1 MKKQYIFLILLWI
14 MLYIMYLI
22 WNYKYKEYNIKT
34 HIEFLNAMR
43 DEMSRKINETE
54 EIINYKSTQAYKNK
68 ILKEQQWLKN
78 KWEIVVFLT
87 SEKKYNT
94 FTKEDTGTWVNIQSF
109 EKKLTSE
116 EEMIQT
122 MTNIE
127 KWNYYLFWKTTK

>member
-1 MKKQYIFLILLWI
+1 

-22 WNYKYKEYNIKT
+22 GNYKYKEYNIKT
-34 HIEFLNAMR
+34 HIEYLNMMKN
-43 DEMSRKINETE
+43 EMSQKIDETE
-54 EIINYKSTQAYKNK
+54 AIIQYKNTAAYKNK

-94 FTKEDTGTWVNIQSF
+94 FTQQDEWTGSLSIFS

-116 EEMIQT
+116 EEMIAT
-122 MTNIE
+122 MNNFE
-127 KWNYYLFWKTTK
+127 KWNYYLFRKTTK

>member
-1 MKKQYIFLILLWI
+1 

-22 WNYKYKEYNIKT
+22 GSYKYKEYNIKT
-34 HIEFLNAMR
+34 HIEYLNMMKN
-43 DEMSRKINETE
+43 EMSQKIDETE
-54 EIINYKSTQAYKNK
+54 EIINYKNTAAYKNK

-94 FTKEDTGTWVNIQSF
+94 FTKQDIWTGSMSILS

-116 EEMIQT
+116 EEMITT
-122 MTNIE
+122 MNNFE
-127 KWNYYLFWKTTK
+127 KWNYYLFKKTTK